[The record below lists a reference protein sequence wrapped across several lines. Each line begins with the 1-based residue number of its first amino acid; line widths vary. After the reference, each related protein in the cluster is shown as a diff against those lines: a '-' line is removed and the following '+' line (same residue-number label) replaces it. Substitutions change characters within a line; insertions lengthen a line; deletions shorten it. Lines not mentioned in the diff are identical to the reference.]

1 MKIKRG
7 GDNMTRQSFRIVMK
21 TPIGERCGT
30 MTAEWEN
37 KDGKLRGIMEILEH
51 TNVFYGQIDETGN
64 CRIEGEMVSLMRSI
78 PYVAVGTISSLGLTL
93 SLQEGRNTFEVVGVP
108 YAEEGDTEF

>member
-1 MKIKRG
+1 
-7 GDNMTRQSFRIVMK
+7 MTRQSFRIVMK

-30 MTAEWEN
+30 VTAEWEH
-37 KDGKLRGIMEILEH
+37 GKLRGIMEILEH